1 MQNSGST
8 YYLVTDSILLEISFH
23 ELMKVVKQDKGMK
36 KKMTERLNEIEN
48 AQLEIASRSVNAEI
62 LLK

>member
-1 MQNSGST
+1 
-8 YYLVTDSILLEISFH
+8 
-23 ELMKVVKQDKGMK
+23 MK

-48 AQLEIASRSVNAEI
+48 TQLEIASRSVNAEI